1 MATVKEKR
9 VNLSADFC
17 LYEKT
22 VRGFVILSRKKTAVS
37 DII

>member
-22 VRGFVILSRKKTAVS
+22 VRGFC
-37 DII
+37 DIITEKTSVLDIL